1 VQYKVNQAQ
10 SRRYVPLLGLVGLL
24 LGMGLLAGA
33 AAADKASGTAPAV
46 NDAYVELRPDTG
58 APPNGGTVSV
68 GARFVLAMWL
78 NTGTH
83 DDASA
88 AQNYLTFTSGYLQN
102 ARVSSIGTGCSLTS
116 TFTADNSTFDATLQN
131 EVCNGPSNCTFRG
144 IDTPPGSMAFASG
157 ALNNCPTGCGPGAF
171 RIAEIGLCAV
181 APGQAVLHWQFSPPS
196 PPTRD
201 TEIIDINSLP
211 IQNPALY
218 MDYIINITGTALTPT
233 RTATGTA
240 ATPTRTPTGSPGT
253 PTSTRTPGTPT
264 ITPTRAATAT
274 PCPVNFSDVQ
284 PSDYFYE
291 AVRWLY
297 CRGAISGY
305 ADNTFRPGNLT
316 TRGQLS
322 KIVVLAE
329 GWPTY
334 TPPSPTFSDVDTTN
348 AFYQYIETAYH
359 QGIISGYT
367 CGTGCL
373 EFRPNNNVT
382 RGQLAK
388 IVVLAQA
395 WTIYTPPSPT
405 FSDVP
410 NTNPFYD
417 YIETAY
423 AHGIISGYS
432 CGAGCLEFRPGNNAT
447 RGQISK
453 IVYLAVTQP

>member
-1 VQYKVNQAQ
+1 VRYRVNQAQ

-33 AAADKASGTAPAV
+33 AVADKATGTTAPV
-46 NDAYVELRPDTG
+46 LNDAYVVLRPETG

-68 GARFVLAMWL
+68 GARFVLGMWL

-83 DDASA
+83 DNASS
-88 AQNYLTFTSGYLQN
+88 AQNYLTFTYGYLQN
-102 ARVSSIGTGCSLTS
+102 ARVSSIGTSCTVTS
-116 TFTADNSTFDATLQN
+116 TFTADNTTFDATLQN
-131 EVCNGPSNCTFRG
+131 EVCNGPGNCVIRG

-157 ALNNCPTGCGPGAF
+157 ALINCPTGCGPGEF

-201 TEIIDINSLP
+201 TEIIDITSQQ
-211 IQNPALY
+211 IHNPALY
-218 MDYIINITGTALTPT
+218 TDYVINVTVPT
-233 RTATGTA
+233 
-240 ATPTRTPTGSPGT
+240 ATPTATPTNSPVP
-253 PTSTRTPGTPT
+253 PTV
-264 ITPTRAATAT
+264 TPTRAATAT

-329 GWPTY
+329 GWTTY
-334 TPPSPTFSDVDTTN
+334 TPPSPTFTDVDTTN
-348 AFYQYIETAYH
+348 PFYQYIETAYH
-359 QGIISGYT
+359 RGIISGYT

-373 EFRPNNNVT
+373 EFRPSNNVT

-395 WTIYTPPSPT
+395 WTLYTPPSPT

-410 NTNPFYD
+410 AANPFYD
-417 YIETAY
+417 FIETAY
-423 AHGIISGYS
+423 AHNIISGYS

-447 RGQISK
+447 RGQIAK